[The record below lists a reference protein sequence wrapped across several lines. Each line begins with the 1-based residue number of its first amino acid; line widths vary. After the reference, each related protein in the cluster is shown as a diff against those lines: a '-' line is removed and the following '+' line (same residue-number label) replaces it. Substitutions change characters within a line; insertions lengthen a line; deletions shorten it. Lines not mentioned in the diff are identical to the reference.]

1 MIQAFAKPH
10 YLSLGFTE
18 DTRIGEHEKEIE
30 DVKDLENKLLI
41 VFLLPFDTAGKVL
54 RIYFRP
60 DQSINLLYTISY
72 LRHSPKFWHHHDKTK
87 LKDKLSLW

>member
-1 MIQAFAKPH
+1 MIQAFAKPY

-41 VFLLPFDTAGKVL
+41 VFLLPFDTAEKVFIL
-54 RIYFRP
+54 GQIN
-60 DQSINLLYTISY
+60 QSIFCTQFLI
-72 LRHSPKFWHHHDKTK
+72 
-87 LKDKLSLW
+87 